1 MGMCAVGLR
10 RKRGL
15 VMSEGTWVVNA
26 AVRDPSSG
34 FEMLMPVRD
43 YEYACKLAKMCAAGK

>member
-1 MGMCAVGLR
+1 MCAVGLR